1 MRRRVDAVTKAP
13 RAPYPPDLE
22 DGAKPVTG
30 LGDLGDLTDV
40 AVLNADWANQR
51 ASRLELRRVEARQCR
66 MTGAELGEASLTDAV
81 FDDCRLDL
89 TGLRFAKLE
98 RVVFRDCQMTECD
111 FYEASFKDVLFERC
125 TLREATF
132 SAVTLERVELRG
144 CDLAGAHGVESLRTA
159 RMPWNDVLA
168 SASVFATALGIEILD
183 RE

>member
-1 MRRRVDAVTKAP
+1 VDAVSKPP

-22 DGAKPVTG
+22 DAGEAAAFP
-30 LGDLGDLTDV
+30 GDLGNLTDLV
-40 AVLNADWANQR
+40 VVNADWANQR
-51 ASRLELRRVEARQCR
+51 ASRLELRRVEVRRCR
-66 MTGAELGEASLTDAV
+66 MTGAELGEASLADVV

-89 TGLRFAKLE
+89 VGLRFAKLE

-111 FYEASFKDVLFERC
+111 LYEASLKDVLFERC

-132 SAVTLERVELRG
+132 SAITLERVELRG
-144 CDLAGAHGVESLRTA
+144 CDLAGAHGVESLRAA

-183 RE
+183 RD